1 MENVDPINPITP
13 VSGRPKK
20 RWTLPKILAAL
31 TLTIVVFAAGVG
43 VGRGDLQ
50 LKGLSLTKNQ
60 PGPTSLD
67 YSSIDQIYN
76 LLKSDFDGTL
86 DDQKII
92 DGLKAGLVGAAGDPY
107 TVYFNAEEAKTF
119 NEELSG
125 SFTGIGAELG
135 TDENGNIVIVAPLSG
150 YPAEKAGLKPKDIVG
165 AIDGETTTGLS
176 VDKAVQKIRGPANT
190 QVKLTIIRGTDKPL
204 EVTITRQQIN
214 IATVKSSVDGAIGY
228 LKITQFTD
236 DTTKLAKAAV
246 ADFKNKGVKAVIL
259 DLRNNPGGY
268 LSGAV
273 DISSFWLDKKQ
284 VVVSQKRGGQTLSTE
299 YAKGDATLKDVP
311 TVVLIDGGSASASE
325 ITAGALRDNG
335 AATTIGEKS
344 FGKGS
349 VQQVECLGIASLT
362 ITKAGDSCEGPMLK
376 VTIARWYTPKGANI
390 DKQGIT
396 PDITLSISDE
406 DQKAGR
412 DPQKDKATEILQSK
426 INGQSSN

>member
-1 MENVDPINPITP
+1 MEKVDPTNPITP
-13 VSGRPKK
+13 VSERPKK
-20 RWTLPKILAAL
+20 RWTLPKILAVLAL
-31 TLTIVVFAAGVG
+31 TIMVFAAGAA

-50 LKGLSLTKNQ
+50 LRGLSVTKNK
-60 PGPTSLD
+60 PSPASLD
-67 YSSIDQIYN
+67 YSSIDQIYG
-76 LLKSDFDGTL
+76 LLKSDFDGSL
-86 DDQKII
+86 DNQKLI
-92 DGLKAGLVGAAGDPY
+92 DGLKAGLVEAAGDPY

-135 TDENGNIVIVAPLSG
+135 TDEDSNIVIVSPLSG
-150 YPAEKAGLKPKDIVG
+150 YPAEKAGLKPKDIIG
-165 AIDGETTTGLS
+165 AINGETTVGMP
-176 VDKAVQKIRGPANT
+176 VDKAVQKIRGPADT
-190 QVKLTIIRGTDKPL
+190 QVKLIIVRGTDKPF

-214 IATVKSSVDGAIGY
+214 VATVKSSGDGAIGY
-228 LKITQFTD
+228 LKITQFTG
-236 DTTKLAKAAV
+236 DTTKLAKDAI

-259 DLRNNPGGY
+259 DLRGNPGGY

-284 VVVSQKRGGQTLSTE
+284 VVVSQKRGEQTLSTE
-299 YAKGDATLKDVP
+299 YAKSGATLGGVP

-335 AATTIGEKS
+335 AATTLGEKS

-362 ITKAGDSCEGPMLK
+362 ITKTSDTCEGPMLK
-376 VTIARWYTPKGANI
+376 VTIARWFTPKGANI

-396 PDITLSISDE
+396 PDVAVTISDE

-412 DPQKDKATEILQSK
+412 DPQKDKATEILRSK
-426 INGQSSN
+426 IQ